1 MRVEG
6 ERESDNVEVR
16 RGSGG
21 AKAGAMG
28 GGALI
33 LVVIAM
39 LFGLD
44 PSKLLSGLGGSSLG
58 APASA
63 GSNPSPATPQQLEA
77 EKFVR
82 VVVASTEDVWKQVF
96 QQAHQAYTNPTV
108 TIFYDDRVVTACGTQ
123 STQVG
128 PFYCPGDQHV
138 YLDTNF
144 FVTMKNRLGAPG
156 DFAQA
161 YVIAHEVGHHVQ
173 NLLGYS
179 EKVHQMR
186 GRVSAAEQNKWSVRL
201 ELQADFLAGVWA
213 HHAQKLRNIIEQGD
227 IEEAM
232 NAAAAVGDDKL
243 QREATG
249 VVRPESFTHG
259 SSEQRMQAFKL
270 GLQTGDINK
279 ASDFFVDYPTGFRVF
294 PVGKAGATALPVLHK
309 LVAVGR
315 ELRGRKLAISLS
327 PSSYFAEEV
336 DAGYYGGNFSEL
348 HATELAFSTAIS
360 RGLKRDAA
368 RRMLEY
374 PKTIEDNWL
383 LQTAL
388 RRLAGDTAL
397 DRALYAALFPL
408 GKLQLWIGRAQD
420 HFEAAEHIEDIRAPL
435 AAEKRPRKMNWA
447 ATLRQAGEIAKKMK
461 ATAKKPGAP
470 ALAKRPKGSRDKA
483 WLATLE
489 KADEW
494 TDFELVLR
502 ALEELGARPLI
513 LSMPVHGE
521 DLENFGVS
529 KTARS
534 AYEDR
539 MRGLTGR
546 YHAPFVYFKQNEEDP
561 NFFYDN
567 LDHLSPSGWIYYN
580 KMLDDFFHERLT
592 TLEPQPIPPRL

>member
-1 MRVEG
+1 M
-6 ERESDNVEVR
+6 N
-16 RGSGG
+16 SGTP
-21 AKAGAMG
+21 APR
-28 GGALI
+28 LH
-33 LVVIAM
+33 LVAAVCA
-39 LFGLD
+39 
-44 PSKLLSGLGGSSLG
+44 
-58 APASA
+58 
-63 GSNPSPATPQQLEA
+63 
-77 EKFVR
+77 
-82 VVVASTEDVWKQVF
+82 
-96 QQAHQAYTNPTV
+96 
-108 TIFYDDRVVTACGTQ
+108 VVTASVALAAGLVRARSLERT
-123 STQVG
+123 
-128 PFYCPGDQHV
+128 HIHA
-138 YLDTNF
+138 L
-144 FVTMKNRLGAPG
+144 AG
-156 DFAQA
+156 DFSNA
-161 YVIAHEVGHHVQ
+161 
-173 NLLGYS
+173 
-179 EKVHQMR
+179 K
-186 GRVSAAEQNKWSVRL
+186 
-201 ELQADFLAGVWA
+201 LQGVA
-213 HHAQKLRNIIEQGD
+213 
-227 IEEAM
+227 
-232 NAAAAVGDDKL
+232 L
-243 QREATG
+243 QREAFS
-249 VVRPESFTHG
+249 RDDLLPLYG
-259 SSEQRMQAFKL
+259 SSELVKEVP
-270 GLQTGDINK
+270 NK

-420 HFEAAEHIEDIRAPL
+420 HFEAAEHIEDIHAPL